1 MGKGAF
7 KVRSGGKWKS
17 APKGSKVPKFS
28 NITNNAGYTARP
40 TVGYRKAQPG
50 TKALVT
56 QGGNLATQGQRNM
69 GPVTP
74 KRMEKA
80 KEKLV
85 QGKST
90 PIEHNPVQGP
100 KKPTGAENKKRKQ
113 DSSFGE
119 KAGRMYKAA
128 GLYVNRETGR
138 MAKSY
143 KEGGAKGLGKYAM
156 DNHKGKILTGAGL
169 AVAGVGTAAY
179 RKRQEDKKF
188 KNRVK
193 DRLGIRR

>member
-1 MGKGAF
+1 MAKSAF
-7 KVRSGGKWKS
+7 KVKSGGKWKG
-17 APKGSKVPKFS
+17 APKGSKAPTFS
-28 NITNNAGYTARP
+28 VMSGTASGFKARP
-40 TVGYRKAQPG
+40 GVGNGAPKKPVSFAPMPG
-50 TKALVT
+50 NSSGF
-56 QGGNLATQGQRNM
+56 QGRASFGNKPMNPQ
-69 GPVTP
+69 
-74 KRMEKA
+74 
-80 KEKLV
+80 
-85 QGKST
+85 
-90 PIEHNPVQGP
+90 PVQGP

-128 GLYVNRETGR
+128 GLNVNRETGR

>member
-1 MGKGAF
+1 MAKGAF

-40 TVGYRKAQPG
+40 TIGYRKAQPG
-50 TKALVT
+50 SKALAT
-56 QGGNLATQGQRNM
+56 QGGNMTTQGPRNM
-69 GPVTP
+69 GAVSPE
-74 KRMEKA
+74 RWQKA

-85 QGKST
+85 HGRV
-90 PIEHNPVQGP
+90 IENNPVQGP

-119 KAGRMYKAA
+119 KAERLYKAA
-128 GLYVNRETGR
+128 GLNVNRETGR